1 MGELAGVSETEL
13 GPAGSR
19 QESGEAW
26 RTCWSEEKGWKSS
39 ASGGSKAYAKLTAFL
54 ATLTERPEAPGRGLQ
69 QPAWTVLP

>member
-1 MGELAGVSETEL
+1 MVNEDDGDLVQ
-13 GPAGSR
+13 AGSQ

-39 ASGGSKAYAKLTAFL
+39 ASGGSKAAAYAKLTAFL